1 MAKPLFS
8 FSGCLKRAARLG
20 AVAALGACSLVQYQ
34 PTQTIGSV
42 RTDEGYRLERE
53 FDRSSEDGTLVIMV
67 FSGGGTRAA
76 ALGYGVLETFNRYP
90 VMLGGRRTTL
100 TAAADIAYGVSGG
113 SVLAM
118 YYALHGEAAVPRFES
133 RFLKQNFQR
142 LILKQTLSFANMPRL
157 ASPEF
162 GRGDLLQEQ
171 FENTLFGHITFGDLV
186 RGRKGPFAVISAT
199 DMASGQRLD
208 YTQENFDRLCLNLSD
223 LRVARAVASSSAVP
237 MLFAPLTLNN
247 NSGNCGYTLP
257 KRIRFAINQGEK
269 HDDLQQQTRK
279 ELVAN
284 TFYADSKARPYLHL
298 VDGGLTDN
306 LGLQHLLEM
315 RDIYPNS
322 SLEAQIADRDIRRVI
337 IISVNA
343 KNNPSDTIS
352 TTAAVP
358 SFRSM
363 LNAVVDIPIAQRSQ
377 ETLRRFRKLTD
388 NWNAAQKNAEKPVPM
403 HFVSLNLH
411 DLPPSDFRTRVLN
424 IPTTYYLPPASID
437 DLKRAARLLVEQS
450 GEFRQL
456 MKEIGVGQPENTAAQ

>member
-1 MAKPLFS
+1 M
-8 FSGCLKRAARLG
+8 
-20 AVAALGACSLVQYQ
+20 
-34 PTQTIGSV
+34 
-42 RTDEGYRLERE
+42 
-53 FDRSSEDGTLVIMV
+53 
-67 FSGGGTRAA
+67 
-76 ALGYGVLETFNRYP
+76 
-90 VMLGGRRTTL
+90 
-100 TAAADIAYGVSGG
+100 
-113 SVLAM
+113 
-118 YYALHGEAAVPRFES
+118 
-133 RFLKQNFQR
+133 
-142 LILKQTLSFANMPRL
+142 
-157 ASPEF
+157 
-162 GRGDLLQEQ
+162 
-171 FENTLFGHITFGDLV
+171 
-186 RGRKGPFAVISAT
+186 
-199 DMASGQRLD
+199 
-208 YTQENFDRLCLNLSD
+208 
-223 LRVARAVASSSAVP
+223 
-237 MLFAPLTLNN
+237 
-247 NSGNCGYTLP
+247 
-257 KRIRFAINQGEK
+257 
-269 HDDLQQQTRK
+269 
-279 ELVAN
+279 
-284 TFYADSKARPYLHL
+284 
-298 VDGGLTDN
+298 DGGLTDN

-363 LNAVVDIPIAQRSQ
+363 LNAVADIPIAQRSQ

-456 MKEIGVGQPENTAAQ
+456 MKEIGVGQPENTAAQYSRLK